1 MQQSAKFET
10 EVETRS
16 LRTFEFPTPLQ
27 TTPAPSSSEYK
38 DRFASL
44 RKAGFNQL
52 SGHLKYSGQVLIEN
66 GWADLDILSF
76 MTAIEF
82 DWANAFHSGFKIKDV
97 PFGYVDRFT
106 HSAILRGL
114 NRSGVNVAPA
124 DLMEQ
129 FGINDTSDS
138 LIRDIIALQQN
149 TDIEFRRGSGK
160 SSEKDGIV
168 IAQFMLLGEIGQAG
182 KGDSG
187 GLGIFLESLGSA
199 MANRPEVTQVYTF
212 VLTQLHDKP
221 VEQFVSAKHSVV
233 FVPMHIGGPITQ
245 QEMMKHEAELESA
258 LLNALKTCRFEPD
271 IFHIRYADHGS
282 LAVLK
287 TAKRMGKKVAFTL
300 TADPHR
306 TMATQFDLF
315 SLDDANMEKLDFAL
329 QRVYVSDRL
338 LEGADG
344 LAVMPNSAG
353 LTSLTDYFP
362 QFELHP
368 EVQSKPLKVL
378 AEGIRLNA
386 PSRSHSKARRIIDQL
401 PAHFLEK
408 PVMLNVGRLHPVK
421 QQHLLVEAWASSG
434 LWSIYNLLLI
444 GGNLDEPNPLES
456 DLLASIQFT
465 LEQYPEAQPYFYLLP
480 AMENQAVRDFESA
493 LVQQHLHHL
502 PHIYAC
508 SSIKEEFGIAVLEA
522 MDAGLLVIG
531 PQRGG
536 LSSYIDHEDNG
547 FLMDTSSLDGIV
559 NALHAVLISQEYSR
573 HELTVAAAAGQ
584 ATVRSR
590 FDIQITARQFVDFYC
605 GLLAVEEPQR
615 ELEIAYRLY

>member
-1 MQQSAKFET
+1 MQQSTRFET
-10 EVETRS
+10 NTEIRRF
-16 LRTFEFPTPLQ
+16 RTIEIPP
-27 TTPAPSSSEYK
+27 PSKPSAAASISEDV
-38 DRFASL
+38 DRFAFL

-52 SGHLKYSGQVLIEN
+52 SGRFEHTGRILMDN

-76 MTAIEF
+76 MTALEF
-82 DWANAFHSGFKIKDV
+82 DWANAFLSGFPIKDV

-129 FGINDTSDS
+129 LGINDTSDS
-138 LIRDIIALQQN
+138 LIRDIIARQQE
-149 TDIEFRRGSGK
+149 TSIGYRTGLGK

-187 GLGIFLESLGSA
+187 GLAIFLESLGNA
-199 MANRPEVTQVYTF
+199 MANQADVAQVYTF
-212 VLTQLHDKP
+212 VLTQLNDKP
-221 VEQFVSAKHSVV
+221 FEHQLSAKHSVV
-233 FVPMHIGGPITQ
+233 FVPLYIDGTITQ
-245 QEMMKHEAELESA
+245 QEMMKHEAVLEKAVMDAVKS
-258 LLNALKTCRFEPD
+258 CRFEPD

-287 TAKRMGKKVAFTL
+287 AAKRLGKKVVFTL

-306 TMATQFDLF
+306 TMAAQFDLF
-315 SLDDANMEKLDFAL
+315 SLDDDNMQKLDFAL
-329 QRVYVSDRL
+329 QRVYVSDRIL
-338 LEGADG
+338 QGADG

-353 LTSLTDYFP
+353 LKSLTDYFP

-368 EVQSKPLKVL
+368 EVHAKPLKVL

-386 PSRSHSKARRIIDQL
+386 PSLTNNKARMIIDQL

-434 LWSIYNLLLI
+434 LWSTYNLLLI
-444 GGNLDEPNPLES
+444 GGNLDDPNLLES
-456 DLLASIQFT
+456 DLLASIQST

-493 LVQQHLHHL
+493 LVQQHMHHL

-522 MDAGLLVIG
+522 MDAGLLVMG

-559 NALHAVLISQEYSR
+559 NALDAVLISQEYSR
-573 HELTVAAAAGQ
+573 HELATAAAAGQ

-590 FDIQITARQFVDFYC
+590 FNIQITARNFVDFYQE
-605 GLLAVEEPQR
+605 LLAVEEPQR